1 MLSACKPL
9 PGPLSKIF
17 SMIAPLLDGRL
28 LRDGFASLVQTFSP
42 SRLLGMLCAS
52 GETAYMIGSTAP
64 SSFDS
69 RVYLVAP
76 YNGTP
81 RDFMRFE
88 RDLNIR
94 LAREY
99 VPGGQP
105 GDADY
110 SLQETLEGT
119 DEYGVVFQGTPEAL
133 TDPPHSAPQR
143 RAFKRHERRNRM
155 LASYVI
161 SHILDENLKAMIQ
174 AAHPYDGYAA
184 WILLKA
190 HRYREPNDLTIL
202 EMNKI
207 WADSDFNSVGI
218 DENSIGNMIRLL
230 YELNNKRPVA
240 RRYSE
245 DEIVEKLLSCFK
257 PTISES
263 LSHTAMME
271 LAAAPAD
278 RKFVRPGP
286 PITRSVQM
294 LLEFMEPLWRLTFQ
308 SGGIRGGRRG
318 HTADGALRVDADEED
333 EDSVFAVRNDRRTR
347 LPARPS
353 VPSHEIAQRN
363 LPHCFRCQGIGHVAS
378 SCGNPADIIINLTDA
393 ISILITAKERF

>member
-1 MLSACKPL
+1 MLNACKPL

-17 SMIAPLLDGRL
+17 APLLDGRL

-42 SRLLGMLCAS
+42 TRLLGMLSAS

-69 RVYLVAP
+69 REYLVAP

-81 RDFMRFE
+81 RDFMRFK

-133 TDPPHSAPQR
+133 TDPPHSAPER

-155 LASYVI
+155 LASYFI

-184 WILLKA
+184 WNLLKA
-190 HRYREPNDLTIL
+190 NCYREPNDLTIL

-207 WADSDFNSVGI
+207 WADSDFSSVGI

-230 YELNNKRPVA
+230 NARLFHRVTGSTGSECPAPVPIPGTGRYRPVTMFVLA
-240 RRYSE
+240 PHTDWPTCPGRLLICSASAKPRRE
-245 DEIVEKLLSCFK
+245 R
-257 PTISES
+257 P
-263 LSHTAMME
+263 AGR
-271 LAAAPAD
+271 LAA
-278 RKFVRPGP
+278 F
-286 PITRSVQM
+286 
-294 LLEFMEPLWRLTFQ
+294 
-308 SGGIRGGRRG
+308 
-318 HTADGALRVDADEED
+318 
-333 EDSVFAVRNDRRTR
+333 
-347 LPARPS
+347 
-353 VPSHEIAQRN
+353 
-363 LPHCFRCQGIGHVAS
+363 
-378 SCGNPADIIINLTDA
+378 
-393 ISILITAKERF
+393 